1 MIIIIFNGY
10 IFANFGE
17 EITTKFKIM
26 FEWFYTLFSPTD
38 EPELTQSLIVLF
50 MAISIGFFVGKLKI
64 GSISLGVSAV
74 MFVGLYLGHLGYSM
88 NADLIQFIREFGL
101 ILFVYGIGIQVG
113 PTFFSSFKKEG
124 LIFNALGVGTVL
136 LGGIITY
143 LIHLFANVKIEN
155 AVGLMSGS
163 VTNTPGLGAA
173 KSTLIEIQKQLNLP
187 ADHFS
192 DPAIAYAITYP
203 IGVFGIILIII
214 LAKNFLKIDLSN
226 EVALLNKKNKSSEN
240 KIVRQKCR
248 VTKTEVIGK
257 TFKQVFKEFN
267 IENVII
273 SRQKQSGTK
282 VVYSPSLES
291 IIKNKDVLMVVAKQK
306 DIEKFIGIVGK
317 VSTDLFIESE
327 DDITTKIISVT
338 KKTATHKT
346 LAQLDLYTQYDVK
359 VTRVIRSGLE
369 ILAQPSL
376 ELFYGDTLMVVGNKE
391 AILEV
396 EKIIGNSKKILLEP
410 DFLSLFG
417 GLIFGV
423 IIGSIPIMIPSLPV
437 PLKLGLAAGP
447 LLAALFIS
455 RYGGVGAIHSYINNG
470 AIHFMKDFGICLFF
484 AAVGIKAGHGFYD
497 NFIENNGWMWIYYGC
512 YITFVPLTVLVL
524 ISRFVFKL
532 NFYQMVGIMSGSYT
546 DPAALAFSTK
556 YLDSDI
562 PNQSYATVYP
572 LVTISRILVAQLL
585 ILLLV

>member
-1 MIIIIFNGY
+1 MD
-10 IFANFGE
+10 AE
-17 EITTKFKIM
+17 
-26 FEWFYTLFSPTD
+26 
-38 EPELTQSLIVLF
+38 
-50 MAISIGFFVGKLKI
+50 
-64 GSISLGVSAV
+64 
-74 MFVGLYLGHLGYSM
+74 
-88 NADLIQFIREFGL
+88 LIQFVREFGL

-113 PTFFSSFKKEG
+113 PSFFSSFKKEG
-124 LIFNALGVGTVL
+124 IIFNALGVGTVF

-143 LIHLFANVKIEN
+143 LIHLLVNVKIEN

-173 KSTLIEIQKQLNLP
+173 KSTLVEIQKQLNLP
-187 ADHFS
+187 GDHFS

-203 IGVFGIILIII
+203 VGVFGIILIII
-214 LAKNFLKIDLSN
+214 LAKNFLKIDLSK
-226 EVALLNKKNKSSEN
+226 EAVLLNEKNKDSEN

-248 VTKTEVIGK
+248 VTKPEIVGK
-257 TFKQVFKEFN
+257 TIKQVFKEFH

-273 SRQKQSGTK
+273 SRQKHSGTR
-282 VVYSPSLES
+282 VVYSPSIDS
-291 IIKNKDVLMVVAKQK
+291 IIQEKDVLMVVAKQK
-306 DIEKFIGIVGK
+306 DIDTFINSVGK

-327 DDITTKIISVT
+327 DDVTTKILSVT
-338 KKTATHKT
+338 KETATHKT
-346 LAQLDLYTQYDVK
+346 LAQLDLYNQFDVR

-369 ILAQPSL
+369 ILAQPTL
-376 ELFYGDTLMVVGNKE
+376 ELFYGDTLMVVGDRRSIQE
-391 AILEV
+391 A
-396 EKIIGNSKKILLEP
+396 EKIIGNSTKILLEP

-423 IIGSIPIMIPSLPV
+423 IIGSIPILIPSLPV

-455 RYGGVGAIHSYINNG
+455 RYGGVGVIHSYINNG

-484 AAVGIKAGHGFYD
+484 AAVGIKAGHGFYE
-497 NFIENNGWMWIYYGC
+497 NFITNNGMMWIYYGC
-512 YITFVPLTVLVL
+512 YITFIPLTILVL

-572 LVTISRILVAQLL
+572 LVTSSRILVAQLL
-585 ILLLV
+585 ILLFAS

>member
-1 MIIIIFNGY
+1 
-10 IFANFGE
+10 
-17 EITTKFKIM
+17 M
-26 FEWFYTLFSPTD
+26 FEWFKILFTPTD
-38 EPELTQSLIVLF
+38 EPEMTQALIVLF
-50 MAISIGFFVGKLKI
+50 LAISVGFFVGRIKI
-64 GSISLGVSAV
+64 GSVSLGVSAV
-74 MFVGLYLGHLGYSM
+74 MFVGLFLGHLGYSM
-88 NADLIQFIREFGL
+88 DAELIQFVREFGL

-113 PTFFSSFKKEG
+113 PSFFSSFKKEG
-124 LIFNALGVGTVL
+124 LIFNALGVGTVF

-143 LIHLFANVKIEN
+143 LIHLLVNVKIEN

-187 ADHFS
+187 SDHFS

-203 IGVFGIILIII
+203 VGVFGIILIVI
-214 LAKNFLKIDLSN
+214 LAKSLLKIDLSK
-226 EVALLNKKNKSSEN
+226 EAVLLNEKNKDSEN

-248 VTKTEVIGK
+248 VTKPEIVGK
-257 TFKQVFKEFN
+257 TIKQVLKEFH
-267 IENVII
+267 IDNVII
-273 SRQKQSGTK
+273 SRQKHSGTK
-282 VVYSPSLES
+282 AVYSPSIDS
-291 IIKNKDVLMVVAKQK
+291 VINAKDVLMVVAKQK
-306 DIEKFIGIVGK
+306 DIDNFVNIVGK

-327 DDITTKIISVT
+327 DDITTKILSVT
-338 KKTATHKT
+338 KDTATHKT
-346 LAQLDLYTQYDVK
+346 LAQLDLYNQFDVR

-369 ILAQPSL
+369 LLAQPTL
-376 ELFYGDTLMVVGNKE
+376 ELFYGDTLMVVGEKHSIQE
-391 AILEV
+391 A

-455 RYGGVGAIHSYINNG
+455 RYGGVGVIHSYINNG

-497 NFIENNGWMWIYYGC
+497 NFIKNDGLMWIYYGC
-512 YITFVPLTVLVL
+512 YITFIPLTILVL

-585 ILLLV
+585 ILLFAS

>member
-1 MIIIIFNGY
+1 
-10 IFANFGE
+10 
-17 EITTKFKIM
+17 M
-26 FEWFYTLFSPTD
+26 FEWFSELFSPTS
-38 EPELTQSLIVLF
+38 EPEMTQSLIVLF
-50 MAISIGFFVGKLKI
+50 MAISIGFFVGRIKI

-74 MFVGLYLGHLGYSM
+74 MFVGLFLGHLGYGM
-88 NADLIQFIREFGL
+88 NAELIPFIREFGL

-113 PTFFSSFKKEG
+113 PSFFSSFKKEG
-124 LIFNALGVGTVL
+124 LKFNALGVGTVF

-143 LIHLFANVKIEN
+143 LIHIFANIKIEN

-173 KSTLIEIQKQLNLP
+173 KSTLIEIQKQLSLP
-187 ADHFS
+187 TDYFS

-203 IGVFGIILIII
+203 IGVFGIILMII
-214 LAKNFLKIDLSN
+214 LSKYILKIDLKKEVAHLNKINN
-226 EVALLNKKNKSSEN
+226 EVEN
-240 KIVRQKCR
+240 KIINQKCR
-248 VTKTEVIGK
+248 VTKPEVIGK
-257 TFKQVFKEFN
+257 TIKQILREYN
-267 IENVII
+267 IESLII

-282 VVYSPSLES
+282 VVYSPSLDSVINE
-291 IIKNKDVLMVVAKQK
+291 KDVLMLVGKQK
-306 DIEKFIGIVGK
+306 NIDTFIAIAGK
-317 VSTDLFIESE
+317 KSTDLFIESQS
-327 DDITTKIISVT
+327 DVTTKIISVT

-346 LAQLDLYTQYDVK
+346 LAQLDLYNNFDIR

-369 ILAQPSL
+369 LLAEPSL
-376 ELFYGDTLMVVGNKE
+376 ELFYGDTLMVVGNKTGIQE
-391 AILEV
+391 A
-396 EKIIGNSKKILLEP
+396 EKVIGNSKKILLEP

-423 IIGSIPIMIPSLPV
+423 IIGSIPIMIPTLPV

-455 RYGGVGAIHSYINNG
+455 RYGGVGVINSYINNG

-512 YITFVPLTVLVL
+512 FITFIPLIIFVIV
-524 ISRFVFKL
+524 SRFVFKL
-532 NFYQMVGIMSGSYT
+532 NYYQMVGIMSGSYT

-585 ILLLV
+585 ILLFAM

>member
-1 MIIIIFNGY
+1 
-10 IFANFGE
+10 
-17 EITTKFKIM
+17 M
-26 FEWFYTLFSPTD
+26 FEWFRILFTPTD
-38 EPELTQSLIVLF
+38 EPEMTQALIVLF
-50 MAISIGFFVGKLKI
+50 LAISIGFFVGRIKI
-64 GSISLGVSAV
+64 GGVSLGVSAV
-74 MFVGLYLGHLGYSM
+74 MFVGLFLGHLGFRM
-88 NADLIQFIREFGL
+88 DGELIQFIREFGL

-113 PTFFSSFKKEG
+113 PSFFSSFKKEG
-124 LIFNALGVGTVL
+124 LIFNALGVGTVF

-143 LIHLFANVKIEN
+143 LIHLSANVKIEN

-187 ADHFS
+187 ADYFA
-192 DPAIAYAITYP
+192 DPTIAYAITYP
-203 IGVFGIILIII
+203 VGVFGIILIII
-214 LAKNFLKIDLSN
+214 LSKFVLKIDLSKESN
-226 EVALLNKKNKSSEN
+226 LMKEKNKDSEN
-240 KIVRQKCR
+240 KILRQKCR
-248 VTKTEVIGK
+248 VCKPEIAGK
-257 TFKQVFKEFN
+257 TIKQVFKEFE
-267 IENVII
+267 IKNVII

-282 VVYSPSLES
+282 VVYSPSVAS
-291 IIKNKDVLMVVAKQK
+291 VIKEKDVLMVVGKQK
-306 DIEKFIGIVGK
+306 DIDAFINAVGK
-317 VSTDLFIESE
+317 ISTDLFIESQQ
-327 DDITTKIISVT
+327 DITTRILSVT
-338 KKTATHKT
+338 KKTATRKT
-346 LAQLDLYTQYDVK
+346 LSQLDLYNQFDVR

-369 ILAQPSL
+369 ILAEPSL
-376 ELFYGDTLMVVGNKE
+376 ELYYGDTLMVVGDKNAINE
-391 AILEV
+391 A

-423 IIGSIPIMIPSLPV
+423 IIGSIPIMIPTLPV

-455 RYGGVGAIHSYINNG
+455 RYGGVGVIHSYINNG

-497 NFIENNGWMWIYYGC
+497 NFIENNGMMWIYYGC
-512 YITFVPLTVLVL
+512 YITFIPLVIL
-524 ISRFVFKL
+524 ILLSRFVFKL

-562 PNQSYATVYP
+562 PNHSYATVYP

-585 ILLLV
+585 ILLFAS

>member
-1 MIIIIFNGY
+1 
-10 IFANFGE
+10 
-17 EITTKFKIM
+17 M
-26 FEWFYTLFSPTD
+26 FEWFNVLFSPTD
-38 EPELTQSLIVLF
+38 EPEMTQSLIVLF
-50 MAISIGFFVGKLKI
+50 MAISVGFFVGRIKF
-64 GSISLGVSAV
+64 GNVSLGVSAV

-88 NADLIQFIREFGL
+88 NAELIPFIREFGL

-113 PTFFSSFKKEG
+113 PSFFSSFKKEG
-124 LIFNALGVGTVL
+124 LIFNALGVGTVF

-143 LIHLFANVKIEN
+143 LVHLLANIKIEN

-173 KSTLIEIQKQLNLP
+173 KSTLIEIQKQLHLP
-187 ADHFS
+187 TNHFS

-214 LAKNFLKIDLSN
+214 LTKNFLKIDLKK
-226 EVALLNKKNKSSEN
+226 EEDLLNEKNNDSEN
-240 KIVRQKCR
+240 KIIIQKCR
-248 VTKTEVIGK
+248 VTKPEVVGK
-257 TFKQVFKEFN
+257 TIKQIFREFN
-267 IENVII
+267 LENIII
-273 SRQKQSGTK
+273 SRQKHSGTK
-282 VVYSPSLES
+282 VVYSPSLDSTISE
-291 IIKNKDVLMVVAKQK
+291 KDVLMVVATQK
-306 DIEKFIGIVGK
+306 DLNKFIEVVGK
-317 VSTDLFIESE
+317 VSTDLFIESQN
-327 DDITTKIISVT
+327 DVTAKILSVT
-338 KKTATHKT
+338 KNTATHKT
-346 LAQLDLYTQYDVK
+346 LAQLDLYNAYDIR

-369 ILAQPSL
+369 LLAQPSL
-376 ELFYGDTLMVVGNKE
+376 ELFYGDTLMVVGSKTG
-391 AILEV
+391 ILEA
-396 EKIIGNSKKILLEP
+396 EKVIGNSKKILLEP

-447 LLAALFIS
+447 LIAALFIS
-455 RYGGVGAIHSYINNG
+455 RYGGVGVINSYINNG

-497 NFIENNGWMWIYYGC
+497 NFIENNGWMWIYYAC
-512 YITFVPLTVLVL
+512 YITFIPLLILV
-524 ISRFVFKL
+524 IVSRFIFKL
-532 NFYQMVGIMSGSYT
+532 NYYQMVGIMSGSYT
-546 DPAALAFSTK
+546 DSAALAFSTK

-585 ILLLV
+585 ILLFAS

>member
-1 MIIIIFNGY
+1 
-10 IFANFGE
+10 
-17 EITTKFKIM
+17 M
-26 FEWFYTLFSPTD
+26 FEWFYTLFSPAD
-38 EPELTQSLIVLF
+38 APEMTQSLIVLF
-50 MAISIGFFVGKLKI
+50 MAISVGFFVGKFKI
-64 GSISLGVSAV
+64 GNISLGVSAV
-74 MFVGLYLGHLGYSM
+74 LFVGLFLGHLGFSM
-88 NADLIQFIREFGL
+88 NAELIQFVREFGL

-124 LIFNALGVGTVL
+124 LLFNALGVGIVL
-136 LGGIITY
+136 LGGIITF

-187 ADHFS
+187 VDHFS

-203 IGVFGIILIII
+203 IGVFGIIFSIIF
-214 LAKNFLKIDLSN
+214 AKKILKIDLVN
-226 EVALLNKKNKSSEN
+226 EVALLQIKNKEFDN

-248 VTKTEVIGK
+248 VTKPEVIGK

-267 IENVII
+267 IHNVII
-273 SRQKQSGTK
+273 SRQKHSGTTI
-282 VVYSPSLES
+282 VYSPSLDA
-291 IIKNKDVLMVVAKQK
+291 IISKKDVLMVVAKQK
-306 DIEKFIGIVGK
+306 DMDRFIEIVGK
-317 VSTDLFIESE
+317 ISTDLFIESE
-327 DDITTKIISVT
+327 DDVTAKILSVT
-338 KKTATHKT
+338 LKTATHKT
-346 LAQLDLYTQYDVK
+346 LAQLDLYEQYDVK

-376 ELFYGDTLMVVGNKE
+376 ELFYGDTLMVVGNKQDIIE
-391 AILEV
+391 A
-396 EKIIGNSKKILLEP
+396 EKIIGNSKKLLLEP

-423 IIGSIPIMIPSLPV
+423 VVGSIPILIPSLPV

-455 RYGGVGAIHSYINNG
+455 RYGGVGVIHSYINNG

-497 NFIENNGWMWIYYGC
+497 SFLANNGWMWIYYGC
-512 YITFVPLTVLVL
+512 FITFIPLAIL
-524 ISRFVFKL
+524 ISLSRFVFKL
-532 NFYQMVGIMSGSYT
+532 NFYQIVGIISGSYT

-556 YLDSDI
+556 FLDSDI

-572 LVTISRILVAQLL
+572 LVTISRIIVAQLL
-585 ILLLV
+585 ILLFSS

>member
-1 MIIIIFNGY
+1 
-10 IFANFGE
+10 
-17 EITTKFKIM
+17 M
-26 FEWFYTLFSPTD
+26 FDWFYTLFSPVK
-38 EPELTQSLIVLF
+38 EPEMTQSLIVLF

-64 GSISLGVSAV
+64 GSVSLGVSAV
-74 MFVGLYLGHLGYSM
+74 LFVGLFLGHFGYSM
-88 NADLIQFIREFGL
+88 NPELIQFVREFGL

-124 LIFNALGVGTVL
+124 VVFNALGIGTVL

-143 LIHLFANVKIEN
+143 LIHLFANIKMEN

-187 ADHFS
+187 VDHFS

-214 LAKNFLKIDLSN
+214 LSKNLLKIDLKN
-226 EVALLNKKNKSSEN
+226 EVVLLKKMNKDAEN
-240 KIVRQKCR
+240 KIIHQKCR
-248 VTKTEVIGK
+248 VTKPEAIGK
-257 TFKQVFKEFN
+257 TIRQIFKEYA

-273 SRQKQSGTK
+273 SRQKHSGTR
-282 VVYSPSLES
+282 VVYSPSLDT
-291 IIKNKDVLMVVAKQK
+291 IINKKDVLMVVAKQS
-306 DIEKFIGIVGK
+306 DITNFINIVGK
-317 VSTDLFIESE
+317 ISTDLFIESE
-327 DDITTKIISVT
+327 EDVTTKILSVT

-346 LAQLDLYTQYDVK
+346 LAQLDLYYHYNVK

-376 ELFYGDTLMVVGNKE
+376 ELFYGDTLMVVGDRKAIEE
-391 AILEV
+391 A

-423 IIGSIPIMIPSLPV
+423 IIGSIPILIPTLPV

-455 RYGGVGAIHSYINNG
+455 RYGGVGVIHSYINNG
-470 AIHFMKDFGICLFF
+470 AIHFMKDIGICLFF

-512 YITFVPLTVLVL
+512 FITFIPLTLLVL
-524 ISRFVFKL
+524 ISRFVLKL
-532 NFYQMVGIMSGSYT
+532 NFYQMVGIMSGAYT

-585 ILLLV
+585 ILLFAS

>member
-1 MIIIIFNGY
+1 
-10 IFANFGE
+10 
-17 EITTKFKIM
+17 M
-26 FEWFYTLFSPTD
+26 FEWLKILFRPTA
-38 EPELTQSLIVLF
+38 EPDLTQSLLVLF
-50 MAISIGFFVGKLKI
+50 MAISIGFFAGKLKI
-64 GSISLGVSAV
+64 GSVSLGVSAV
-74 MFVGLYLGHLGYSM
+74 MFVGLFLGHLGFSM
-88 NADLIQFIREFGL
+88 EAELIQFVREFGL

-113 PTFFSSFKKEG
+113 PSFFSSFKKEG
-124 LIFNALGVGTVL
+124 LVFNLLGVGTVI
-136 LGGIITY
+136 LGGIITWGIY
-143 LIHLFANVKIEN
+143 LVANVKIEN

-173 KSTLIEIQKQLNLP
+173 KTTLIEIQKQLHLP
-187 ADHFS
+187 VEHFS

-203 IGVFGIILIII
+203 IGVFGIIMAIII
-214 LAKNFLKIDLSN
+214 SKKVLKIDLSN
-226 EVALLNKKNKSSEN
+226 EVILLNKKNNDSEN

-248 VTKTEVIGK
+248 VTKEEIVGK
-257 TFKQVFKEFN
+257 TIRQIFKEYG

-282 VVYSPSLES
+282 VVFSPSLDS
-291 IIKNKDVLMVVAKQK
+291 FIKIKDVLMVVAKQK
-306 DIEKFIGIVGK
+306 DINKFIEIVGK
-317 VSTDLFIESE
+317 PSSDLFIESE
-327 DDITTKIISVT
+327 DDLTTKIISVT

-346 LAQLDLYTQYDVK
+346 LAQLDLYSQYGLK

-369 ILAQPSL
+369 ILAQPTL
-376 ELFYGDTLMVVGNKE
+376 ELYYGDTLMIVGNKE
-391 AILEV
+391 AIAEA
-396 EKIIGNSKKILLEP
+396 EKIIGNSSKILLEP

-455 RYGGVGAIHSYINNG
+455 RYGGVGVIHSYINNG

-497 NFIENNGWMWIYYGC
+497 NFVANNGWMWIYYGC
-512 YITFVPLTVLVL
+512 YITFIPLTILVLV
-524 ISRFVFKL
+524 SRFIFKL

-585 ILLLV
+585 ILLLAS

>member
-1 MIIIIFNGY
+1 
-10 IFANFGE
+10 
-17 EITTKFKIM
+17 M
-26 FEWFYTLFSPTD
+26 FEWFYTLFSPVE
-38 EPELTQSLIVLF
+38 EPEMTQSLIVLF
-50 MAISIGFFVGKLKI
+50 MAISIGFFVGKIKI
-64 GSISLGVSAV
+64 GNVSLGVSAV
-74 MFVGLYLGHLGYSM
+74 LFVGLFLGHLGFSM
-88 NADLIQFIREFGL
+88 DAELIQFVREFGL

-124 LIFNALGVGTVL
+124 LLFNALGIGTVF

-173 KSTLIEIQKQLNLP
+173 KSTLIEIQKQLKLP
-187 ADHFS
+187 VDHFS

-203 IGVFGIILIII
+203 IGVFGIIFVII
-214 LAKNFLKIDLSN
+214 LAKKLLKIDLSN
-226 EVALLNKKNKSSEN
+226 EVALLQKKNNDSDN

-248 VTKTEVIGK
+248 VTQPEVIGK

-267 IENVII
+267 IHNVII
-273 SRQKQSGTK
+273 SRQKHSGTT
-282 VVYSPSLES
+282 VVYSPSLDAVIS
-291 IIKNKDVLMVVAKQK
+291 KKDVLMVVAKQK
-306 DIEKFIGIVGK
+306 DIDQFIEIVGK
-317 VSTDLFIESE
+317 ISTDLFIESE
-327 DDITTKIISVT
+327 DDVTAKILSVT
-338 KKTATHKT
+338 LQTATHKT
-346 LAQLDLYTQYDVK
+346 LAQLDLYNQYDVK

-369 ILAQPSL
+369 ILAQPTL
-376 ELFYGDTLMVVGNKE
+376 ELFYGDTLMVVGNRQSIQE
-391 AILEV
+391 A

-423 IIGSIPIMIPSLPV
+423 VIGSIPIMIPSLPV

-455 RYGGVGAIHSYINNG
+455 RYGGVGVIHSYINNG
-470 AIHFMKDFGICLFF
+470 AIHFMKDLGICLFF

-497 NFIENNGWMWIYYGC
+497 NFIANNGWMWIYYGC
-512 YITFVPLTVLVL
+512 YITFIPLTLLVL
-524 ISRFVFKL
+524 LSRFVFKL
-532 NFYQMVGIMSGSYT
+532 NFYQMVGIISGSYT

-572 LVTISRILVAQLL
+572 LVTISRIIVAQLL
-585 ILLLV
+585 ILLQVVLSK

>member
-1 MIIIIFNGY
+1 
-10 IFANFGE
+10 
-17 EITTKFKIM
+17 M
-26 FEWFYTLFSPTD
+26 FEWLKFLFTPTE
-38 EPELTQSLIVLF
+38 EPELAQSLIVLF
-50 MAISIGFFVGKLKI
+50 LTISIGFFAGRLKI
-64 GSISLGVSAV
+64 GKISLGVSAV
-74 MFVGLYLGHLGYSM
+74 MFVGLFLGHLGFSM
-88 NADLIQFIREFGL
+88 NPDLIQFIREFGL

-124 LIFNALGVGTVL
+124 LVFNGLAVSTVF
-136 LGGIITY
+136 LGGFIAY

-173 KSTLIEIQKQLNLP
+173 KTTLIEIQKQLNLP
-187 ADHFS
+187 TDHFS

-203 IGVFGIILIII
+203 IGVFGIILLII
-214 LAKNFLKIDLSN
+214 LAKSFLKIDLQK
-226 EVALLNKKNKSSEN
+226 EVKMLKEKNKEHEN
-240 KIVRQKCR
+240 VIVRQKCR
-248 VTKTEVIGK
+248 VTKSGIIGK
-257 TFKQVFKEFN
+257 TFKQVFKENN

-273 SRQKQSGTK
+273 SRQKQSGSK

-291 IIKNKDVLMVVAKQK
+291 IIHDKDVLMVVAKQK
-306 DIEKFIGIVGK
+306 DIDSFIHVVGK
-317 VSTDLFIESE
+317 ASTDLFIESE
-327 DDITTKIISVT
+327 DDVTTRILSVT
-338 KKTATHKT
+338 HKTAIHKT
-346 LAQLDLYTQYDVK
+346 LAELDLYNQYDVK

-391 AILEV
+391 AIQEA

-417 GLIFGV
+417 GLIFGL
-423 IIGSIPIMIPSLPV
+423 IIGSIPIVIPSLPV

-455 RYGGVGAIHSYINNG
+455 RYGGVGVIHSYINNG
-470 AIHFMKDFGICLFF
+470 AIHFMKDLGICMFF
-484 AAVGIKAGHGFYD
+484 AAVGIKAGHGFYE
-497 NFIENNGWMWIYYGC
+497 NFVANNGWMWIYYGC
-512 YITFVPLTVLVL
+512 FITFIPLTLLVL

-585 ILLLV
+585 ILLFAS

>member
-1 MIIIIFNGY
+1 M
-10 IFANFGE
+10 A
-17 EITTKFKIM
+17 
-26 FEWFYTLFSPTD
+26 
-38 EPELTQSLIVLF
+38 QSLIVLF
-50 MAISIGFFVGKLKI
+50 LAISIGFFAGRLKI
-64 GSISLGVSAV
+64 GKVSLGVSAV
-74 MFVGLYLGHLGYSM
+74 MFVGLFLGHLGYSM
-88 NADLIQFIREFGL
+88 QADLIQFVREFGL

-124 LIFNALGVGTVL
+124 LVFNALGVGTVF
-136 LGGIITY
+136 LGGIIAY
-143 LIHLFANVKIEN
+143 LIHILANVKVEN

-187 ADHFS
+187 VDHFS

-203 IGVFGIILIII
+203 IGVFGIILLIIV
-214 LAKNFLKIDLSN
+214 AKNALKIDLEK
-226 EVALLNKKNKSSEN
+226 EVILLKKKNKDHEN
-240 KIVRQKCR
+240 VIVRQKCR
-248 VTKTEVIGK
+248 VTKSEVIGK
-257 TFKQVFKEFN
+257 TFKQVFKEFH
-267 IENVII
+267 IDNVII

-282 VVYSPSLES
+282 VVYSPSLDS
-291 IIKNKDVLMVVAKQK
+291 VIKAKDVLMVVAKQK
-306 DIEKFIGIVGK
+306 DINTFIDVVGK
-317 VSTDLFIESE
+317 ISTDLFIESE
-327 DDITTKIISVT
+327 EDVTTKILSVT
-338 KKTATHKT
+338 HKTAIHKT
-346 LAQLDLYTQYDVK
+346 LAELDLYNQYDVK

-391 AILEV
+391 AIQEA

-417 GLIFGV
+417 GLIFGL
-423 IIGSIPIMIPSLPV
+423 IIGSIPIVIPSLPV

-455 RYGGVGAIHSYINNG
+455 RYGGVGVIHSYINNG
-470 AIHFMKDFGICLFF
+470 AIHFMKDLGICMFF
-484 AAVGIKAGHGFYD
+484 AAVGIKAGHGFYE
-497 NFIENNGWMWIYYGC
+497 NFVANNGWMWIYYGC
-512 YITFVPLTVLVL
+512 FITFIPLTLLVL

-585 ILLLV
+585 ILLFAS

>member
-1 MIIIIFNGY
+1 
-10 IFANFGE
+10 
-17 EITTKFKIM
+17 M
-26 FEWFYTLFSPTD
+26 FEWFKFLFNPTD
-38 EPELTQSLIVLF
+38 EPEMTQSLIVLF
-50 MAISIGFFVGKLKI
+50 MAISVGFFVGKIKF
-64 GSISLGVSAV
+64 GNISLGVSAV
-74 MFVGLYLGHLGYSM
+74 MFVGLFLGHLGFTM
-88 NADLIQFIREFGL
+88 NSELLQFVREFGL

-124 LIFNALGVGTVL
+124 LVFNALGVGTVF

-143 LIHLFANVKIEN
+143 LIHLVANMKVEN

-187 ADHFS
+187 VDHFS

-203 IGVFGIILIII
+203 VGVFGIILIII
-214 LAKNFLKIDLSN
+214 LAKNFLNIDLN
-226 EVALLNKKNKSSEN
+226 KEVTLLKEKNKDSEN
-240 KIVRQKCR
+240 KIIHQKCR
-248 VTKTEVIGK
+248 VTNPEVIGK
-257 TFKQVFKEFN
+257 TIKQVLKEFK
-267 IENVII
+267 IEDVII
-273 SRQKQSGTK
+273 SRQKHSGTT
-282 VVYSPSLES
+282 VVYSPSLDTV
-291 IIKNKDVLMVVAKQK
+291 INRKDVLMVVAKQK
-306 DIEKFIGIVGK
+306 DINKFIEVVGK

-327 DDITTKIISVT
+327 SDVTTKIISVT
-338 KKTATHKT
+338 HKTATHKT
-346 LAQLDLYTQYDVK
+346 LSQLDLYNLYDVR

-369 ILAQPSL
+369 LLAQPSL
-376 ELFYGDTLMVVGNKE
+376 ELFYGDTLMVVGNKQAIEE
-391 AILEV
+391 A

-423 IIGSIPIMIPSLPV
+423 VIGSIPFFIPSLPV

-455 RYGGVGAIHSYINNG
+455 RYGGVGVIHSYINNG

-484 AAVGIKAGHGFYD
+484 AAVGIKAGHGFAD
-497 NFIENNGWMWIYYGC
+497 SFVENNGWIWIYYGC
-512 YITFVPLTVLVL
+512 FITFIPLILLVL

-562 PNQSYATVYP
+562 PNQSYSIVYP

-585 ILLLV
+585 ILLFAS

>member
-1 MIIIIFNGY
+1 
-10 IFANFGE
+10 
-17 EITTKFKIM
+17 M
-26 FEWFYTLFSPTD
+26 FEWLKILFTPT
-38 EPELTQSLIVLF
+38 ETPEMTQSLIVLF
-50 MAISIGFFVGKLKI
+50 MAISVGFFVGKLKI
-64 GSISLGVSAV
+64 GNVSLGVSAV
-74 MFVGLYLGHLGYSM
+74 MFVGLFLGHLGFSM
-88 NADLIQFIREFGL
+88 EAELIQFVREFGL

-124 LIFNALGVGTVL
+124 LIFNALGVGTVF
-136 LGGIITY
+136 LGGIIAY
-143 LIHLFANVKIEN
+143 LIHLFASVKIEN

-214 LAKNFLKIDLSN
+214 LAKNFLKIDLKK
-226 EVALLNKKNKSSEN
+226 EVVLLKEKNKDHEN
-240 KIVRQKCR
+240 VIVRQKCR
-248 VTKTEVIGK
+248 VTKSEVIGK
-257 TFKQVFKEFN
+257 TIKQVFKEFK

-282 VVYSPSLES
+282 AVYSPSLDS
-291 IIKNKDVLMVVAKQK
+291 VIKDKDVLMVVAKQK
-306 DIEKFIGIVGK
+306 DIDAFINIVGK
-317 VSTDLFIESE
+317 ISTDLFIESE
-327 DDITTKIISVT
+327 DDVTTRILSVT
-338 KKTATHKT
+338 HKTAIHKT
-346 LAQLDLYTQYDVK
+346 LAELDLYNQYDVK

-376 ELFYGDTLMVVGNKE
+376 ELFYGDTLMVVGDRQ
-391 AILEV
+391 AIQEV
-396 EKIIGNSKKILLEP
+396 EKVIGNSKKLLLEP

-497 NFIENNGWMWIYYGC
+497 NFIANNGWMWIYYGC
-512 YITFVPLTVLVL
+512 YITFVPLTLLVI

-585 ILLLV
+585 ILLFAS